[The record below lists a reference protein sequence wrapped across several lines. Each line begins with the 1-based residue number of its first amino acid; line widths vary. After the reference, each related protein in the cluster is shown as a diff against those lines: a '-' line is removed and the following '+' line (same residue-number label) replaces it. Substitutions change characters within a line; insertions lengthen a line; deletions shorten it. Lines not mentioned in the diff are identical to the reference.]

1 MKTIRLLLEKYKE
14 SPTKKKI
21 LVILVLLLFIGGSGA
36 LGYLVAFNLHAVNKA
51 FTPIGNLI
59 TGDPRE
65 PRNFPNPINGVLYTQ
80 SEAKKWKDRLP
91 LAVVIENHIQ
101 ARPQS
106 GLSKAELV
114 YEALAE
120 GGITRL
126 LAIYLAEDGRL
137 GPVRSN
143 RPYFLDW
150 VSEYKAGYA
159 HIGGSP
165 TAQSLIGPYK
175 IRDLDQF
182 SLGFPTYERSAA
194 RAAPH
199 NVYTTTKK
207 LRSAAKG
214 RGYKGP
220 VDIDSWLFVDEEAT
234 PSARPKKFELK
245 VPFTGTFAM
254 DVLWRYDRQSNT
266 YLRFNGGSAHKDV
279 ESGKQLF
286 AKTIIVQSIDTS
298 LEGTGYGRLKMKT
311 IGSGKVQIFKDGKVF
326 GGTWKKKARGART
339 RFFNKKGNEIR
350 LNRGKIWVEIIP
362 SNTKVSIKK

>member
-1 MKTIRLLLEKYKE
+1 MKAVKLLLEKYKG
-14 SPTKKKI
+14 SSRKKKI
-21 LVILVLLLFIGGSGA
+21 LIVLILLLFIGSSGG
-36 LGYLVAFNLHAVNKA
+36 LGYLVASNLHAANKA
-51 FTPIGNLI
+51 FTPVGNLI
-59 TGDPRE
+59 TGKPRE
-65 PRNFPNPINGVLYTQ
+65 PRNFPSPINGVLYTQ
-80 SEAKKWKDRLP
+80 SEANKWKDRLP
-91 LAVVIENHIQ
+91 LAVVIENHIL

-106 GLSKAELV
+106 SLSKADLV

-137 GPVRSN
+137 GPIRSN

-150 VSEYKAGYA
+150 VSEYDAGYA

-165 TAQSLIGPYK
+165 RAQSLIGPYK

-182 SLGFPTYERSAA
+182 SLGAPTYERSAS
-194 RAAPH
+194 RPAPH

-207 LRSAAKG
+207 LRSAASS

-220 VDIDSWLFVDEEAT
+220 VEIDSWQFTDEEAT
-234 PSARPKKFELK
+234 PSARPKKFELRI
-245 VPFTGTFAM
+245 PFTGAFRM
-254 DVLWRYDRQSNT
+254 DVLWRYDPRSNT

-286 AKTIIVQSIDTS
+286 AKTIIVQKVVTS
-298 LEGTGYGRLKMKT
+298 LEGTGAGRLKIKT
-311 IGSGKVQIFKDGKVF
+311 IGSGKAQIFRDGRLIN
-326 GGTWKKKARGART
+326 GSWKKKSREART
-339 RFFNKKGNEIR
+339 RFFDKKGKEVP

-362 SNTKVSIKK
+362 TDTKVSIKK